1 MHKPIN
7 ALEENEYKYLILF
20 NCCTAFV
27 CMNLQLALNTCLSY
41 IFSSSVY
48 AYSLFTGI
56 YLMAMGGGALI
67 VHFINVDSNN
77 IVKIVLLNAFFIM
90 ILANPGITGLIYYN
104 EYLDHQFRVTGNES
118 LVIKY
123 FLSVS
128 LTLLLGIAS
137 GVELPLF
144 SKLFKYSSK
153 SGSQDL
159 IGILVSDYLGAFI
172 GTILFAFIIYPF
184 SGIIHSVLIPQ
195 SILFF
200 FMLFIMKKFSLF
212 KKFKLML
219 ILITFKII
227 LQFISYFQLDKFY
240 QHLDDLTL

>member
-1 MHKPIN
+1 
-7 ALEENEYKYLILF
+7 
-20 NCCTAFV
+20 
-27 CMNLQLALNTCLSY
+27 
-41 IFSSSVY
+41 
-48 AYSLFTGI
+48 
-56 YLMAMGGGALI
+56 MAMGGGALI
-67 VHFINVDSNN
+67 VHFINVDSSN

-184 SGIIHSVLIPQ
+184 SGIIDSVLIPQ